1 MAGSG
6 RLRLVVAEEHWP
18 MKEPFAIAGY
28 TFTAFDVIA
37 VELAQDGAIGHG
49 ESAGV
54 YYHGETPAAMI
65 AQIEAVR
72 PALEAGISREEL
84 RQLLPPGGARC
95 ALDSALWDLESKS
108 SGVPAW
114 RTASLNTPAPLKTT
128 FTVSAGTPRKMAEVA
143 RSFALAPRL
152 KVKLTGEDDA
162 VRLQAVRAAR
172 PDAWIGIDANQA
184 LTRRSLE
191 ALLPLLTELDIR
203 LIEQPVKVG
212 QEEELRGLRS
222 PIPLAADESVQSL
235 ADIASAADLFDVV
248 NIKLDKCGGLTE
260 ALEMAHE
267 TRRRGMTAMVGCM
280 QGTSLAVA
288 PACLVGQLC
297 EIVDLDAPV
306 FLDTDRAPG
315 AVYEGGT
322 VRCIDDW
329 GFPASARKDRK
340 GEEK

>member
-1 MAGSG
+1 MASG
-6 RLRLVVAEEHWP
+6 GKLQLAVTGERWP

-28 TFTAFDVIA
+28 TFTHFDVIA
-37 VELAQDGAIGHG
+37 VKLARDGAVGRG
-49 ESAGV
+49 EAAGV
-54 YYHGETPAAMI
+54 YYHDETPAAMI
-65 AQIEAVR
+65 AQIEQVR
-72 PALEAGISREEL
+72 AALEEGISREEL
-84 RQLLPPGGARC
+84 RELLPPGGARC
-95 ALDSALWDLESKS
+95 ALDSALWDLEAKS

-114 RTASLNTPAPLKTT
+114 RAAGLNVPAPLKTT
-128 FTVSAGTPRKMAEVA
+128 FTVSAGTPRRMAEVA

-235 ADIASAADLFDVV
+235 ADIASAAGLFDVV

-260 ALEMAHE
+260 ALQMAHE
-267 TRRRGMTAMVGCM
+267 IRRQGMTAMVGCM
-280 QGTSLAVA
+280 QGTSLAIA

-306 FLDTDRAPG
+306 FLDSDRAAR

-322 VRCIDDW
+322 VRCTVDW
-329 GFPASARKDRK
+329 GFPASAKEDRK
-340 GEEK
+340 GEKK